1 MPHVVLTVFSA
12 LLGFSNCLDLVFKL
26 EVSVWGPEQTNCLCF
41 MFYIL
46 LLWCWCIGWIIWWN
60 VKMVHVCP
68 YTLLRMYRGKH
79 VCIYIYIYKH
89 FDRVVYLVQIQ
100 QSCVLV
106 SFPSNDPTC
115 SKLRVPMW
123 CTLSVC
129 ILHENELFFSLLLHL
144 HFFFFPFLFHV

>member
-1 MPHVVLTVFSA
+1 MPHAVLTVFSA
-12 LLGFSNCLDLVFKL
+12 LLGFSFQARSERLRPWADQLLVFHVLHFAVMVLVYWLNHLMKCENGTCL
-26 EVSVWGPEQTNCLCF
+26 PLYTTTNVYGQT
-41 MFYIL
+41 
-46 LLWCWCIGWIIWWN
+46 
-60 VKMVHVCP
+60 
-68 YTLLRMYRGKH
+68 
-79 VCIYIYIYKH
+79 CIYIYIYKH

-129 ILHENELFFSLLLHL
+129 ILHENEFFFSLLLHL